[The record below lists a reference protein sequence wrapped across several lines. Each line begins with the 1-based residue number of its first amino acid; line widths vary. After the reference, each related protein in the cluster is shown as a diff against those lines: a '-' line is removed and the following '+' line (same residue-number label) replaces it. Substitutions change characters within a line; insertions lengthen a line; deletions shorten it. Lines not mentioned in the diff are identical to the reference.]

1 MSQCGEDE
9 ERRVYSHGKD
19 AKIKKITFK
28 EELITLLNEH
38 GIEFDEK
45 YLL

>member
-1 MSQCGEDE
+1 MHS
-9 ERRVYSHGKD
+9 KD
-19 AKIKKITFK
+19 KNRLIEYIKNQEAHHSIKTFK
-28 EELITLLNEH
+28 EELIDLLTEH